1 MSRPFDFQDT
11 IARNTK
17 PLMSTIEDSSTSFY
31 TAIIQDIYPTNNVA
45 MIQSSEGRP
54 YGFFVGNLMASLMG
68 LSQTSFPE
76 IGSTVLV
83 LRSAT
88 ENTDTDFIIGT
99 IPVSNMSADWQRGSN
114 GIGVTND
121 AYAGVKGLSRYDRA
135 KNVRSSANGS
145 APVDIVEGEQV
156 IQNAYGVTLGLLST
170 LATLKGSDLSKIEC
184 FVIDDLVR
192 ILSMQFQH
200 VSAFGEY
207 KILNNN
213 GALNVMFKGAMNEY
227 ETWGL
232 DEPKNKDLKTYGNN
246 QMNLSI
252 DSPDKVFMIDG
263 KWRFQQYLGKLG
275 SFVHQFISDPVAM
288 IDPTKQEGD
297 KFVAGRGRMVTN
309 IDGSFLLQ
317 SVGDI
322 VLEKT
327 VAIPVPTMK
336 VLPEEIKFVEGK
348 LDAYQ
353 PWNPGN
359 NLFEASYQLRDYTK
373 WFSNYYS
380 LAGFFSTEKGQVV
393 VPSEKDV
400 SDPSSN
406 CGDQNIVEDKNTKA
420 YVTRYATIRIFKD
433 GSIVVLDGYNAC
445 VHLTNGNV
453 NIDAPVDVNITAGNN
468 INLIAKNI
476 TGLAKDE
483 LDLTALRRGILL
495 KSKAWLEAYCDKG
508 PLLLQSNMPT
518 TKPEFKIEGEN
529 GEEDDKEAA
538 QRWEDAEGSGIILK
552 TNFSNILSSATYA
565 STLVKGF
572 GYVNTSRTSIFTP
585 IYFDIKDAIAI
596 APGEMDIGCSLV
608 KMNNLYTN
616 SISNATAGIVSLTA
630 QPGLTQT
637 HDIGTNTPEASK
649 MYNEA
654 KSFLKSST
662 NEFAEKAVESNVS
675 QNSKF
680 KYIPTT
686 DNLLPK
692 YEELYQ
698 SISQN
703 LIIQTTKE
711 EYKNAYNTVSF
722 PDSDFGNKDI
732 NYPMYP
738 PRTQVFKKYIPK
750 LTLGLIPER
759 CDKTEL
765 KPMDI
770 KGDFQSTNP
779 IFAFKKSAK
788 VKEG

>member
-17 PLMSTIEDSSTSFY
+17 PLMSTVEDSSTSFY
-31 TAIIQDIYPTNNVA
+31 TAIIQEIYPTNNVA
-45 MIQSSEGRP
+45 MLQSSEGRP

-76 IGSTVLV
+76 IGTTVLV
-83 LRSAT
+83 LKSAT

-99 IPVSNMSADWQRGSN
+99 IPVSNMSAGWQRATN
-114 GIGVTND
+114 GMGVTND
-121 AYAGVKGLSRYDRA
+121 AYAGVKGLERYTA
-135 KNVRSSANGS
+135 SKNIRSSANGN

-200 VSAFGEY
+200 ISAFGEY

-232 DEPKNKDLKTYGNN
+232 DEPKNKDLNIAGNS
-246 QMNLSI
+246 QLNLS
-252 DSPDKVFMIDG
+252 SDKTDEMFMKDG

-275 SFVHQFISDPVAM
+275 SFTHQFITDPVSM
-288 IDPTKQEGD
+288 IDPSKQQGD

-373 WFSNYYS
+373 WFANYYS
-380 LAGFFSTEKGQVV
+380 LAGFFSVQKGQVV
-393 VPSEKDV
+393 VPAEKDINN
-400 SDPSSN
+400 PSSN
-406 CGDQNIVEDKNTKA
+406 CGDQNIIEDKNA
-420 YVTRYATIRIFKD
+420 SSYVTRYATIRIFKD

-508 PLLLQSNMPT
+508 PVIIQSNMPL
-518 TKPEFKIEGEN
+518 TKPTFKIEGED
-529 GEEDDKEAA
+529 GEEDDKEAD
-538 QRWEDAEGSGIILK
+538 QRWKDAEGSGIILK
-552 TNFSNILSSATYA
+552 TTSTNILSAATYA

-572 GYVNTSRTSIFTP
+572 GYVNTSMNSIFTP
-585 IYFDIKDAIAI
+585 IYFNIKDAISI
-596 APGEMDIGCSLV
+596 APGELDVGCSLMKV
-608 KMNNLYTN
+608 NNLYTN
-616 SISNATAGIVSLTA
+616 SISNATAGVVSLTE
-630 QPGLTQT
+630 QPGLTQK
-637 HDIGTNTPEASK
+637 HDVGTNQPDVAS
-649 MYNEA
+649 MYNSA
-654 KSFLKSST
+654 KSFIQIMT
-662 NEFAEKAVESNVS
+662 NEYAEKAVESAIS
-675 QNSKF
+675 QNATF

-692 YEELYQ
+692 YEEVYQ
-698 SISQN
+698 SIPQN
-703 LIIQTTKE
+703 LILQTTKDD
-711 EYKNAYNTVSF
+711 YKNAYNTVVF
-722 PDSDFGNKDI
+722 PDSDFGNKNI

-738 PRTQVFKKYIPK
+738 PKTQVFKKYIPK
-750 LTLGLIPER
+750 LTMGLMAAR

-779 IFAFKKSAK
+779 IFAFKKSAT